1 MKKVNLICLLLCLT
15 LSTFAQANFQE
26 IQKELEAMFDQD
38 QGLRRSLGQLSR
50 EERLKKFKEI
60 DYYDS
65 LHQIRAIAI
74 IREHGWLG
82 RSQVGQKANTA
93 LFLIIQHADM
103 EAQKTYWPL
112 LYTSAEKGESQWYH
126 SALMEDR
133 ILMHEGK
140 KQKYGSQAFRG
151 EDDKMYIWPIED
163 PARVNELRAKMGI
176 PLTVE
181 QNAARL
187 KAVYDPE
194 LEIPKNEE

>member
-1 MKKVNLICLLLCLT
+1 MSLICLLLCLT
-15 LSTFAQANFQE
+15 LSTFAQATFQE

-38 QGLRRSLGQLSR
+38 QGLRRSLGRLSR
-50 EERLKKFKEI
+50 EERLKKFEEI
-60 DYYDS
+60 NYYDS
-65 LHQIRAIAI
+65 LHQIRAKAI

-103 EAQKTYWPL
+103 KAQKTYWPL
-112 LYTSAEKGESQWYH
+112 LYTSAEKGESQLYH

-151 EDDKMYIWPIED
+151 KDDKMYIWPIED
-163 PARVNELRAKMGI
+163 PDRVNELRSKMGI
-176 PLTVE
+176 LLTVE
-181 QNAARL
+181 ENAARL
-187 KAVYDPE
+187 RAIYDPE
-194 LEIPKNEE
+194 LALPENE